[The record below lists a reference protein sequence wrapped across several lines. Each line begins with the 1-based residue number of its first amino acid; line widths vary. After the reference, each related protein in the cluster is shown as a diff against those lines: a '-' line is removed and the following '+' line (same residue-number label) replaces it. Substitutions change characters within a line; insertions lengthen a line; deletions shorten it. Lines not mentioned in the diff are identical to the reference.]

1 MKISFRQVFCTALL
15 LLGAASALP
24 GQPTSPQALGV
35 TLALRT
41 GEAAKLVLL
50 NSVRVSGVHTFTSAS
65 GRTHLK
71 FTLGTSEGPFDAIM
85 FAGDWTAADRRA
97 LESGSASVAG
107 VWGTFANRPSL
118 TVKKVSATPMGT
130 QPVPAAAAQ
139 VVRID
144 RAAVNPTSIGKFTS
158 AAQKV
163 HVTYTFTVNGKTYQG
178 VVYAGTWTSA
188 TLDALR
194 AGTVTLYGT
203 WSSFEG
209 KPSFVTRRVD
219 R

>member
-1 MKISFRQVFCTALL
+1 MRAVEVIQRVRANLFRPYDACECYRDDIAAMVVWHHVPGTDVEEGVRRVMKLS
-15 LLGAASALP
+15 SAEARYLWAWTQD
-24 GQPTSPQALGV
+24 GDVKGTW
-35 TLALRT
+35 
-41 GEAAKLVLL
+41 AAKGL
-50 NSVRVSGVHTFTSAS
+50 
-65 GRTHLK
+65 
-71 FTLGTSEGPFDAIM
+71 AIM
-85 FAGDWTAADRRA
+85 FAGDWTPTDRRA

-118 TVKKVSATPMGT
+118 TVKKVSDTPMGT
-130 QPVPAAAAQ
+130 QSAPAAAAQ

-144 RAAVNPTSIGKFTS
+144 RAAVNPASIGKFTS
-158 AAQKV
+158 ATQKV

-194 AGTVTLYGT
+194 AGMVTLYGT